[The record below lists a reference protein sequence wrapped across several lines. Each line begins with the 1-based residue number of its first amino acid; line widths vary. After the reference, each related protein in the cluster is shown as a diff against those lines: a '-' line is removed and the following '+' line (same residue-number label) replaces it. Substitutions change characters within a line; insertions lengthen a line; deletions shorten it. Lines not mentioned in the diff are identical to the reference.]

1 MFILLFTLDASL
13 EKERKMV
20 LDKLQFN
27 LKEMAKNRSLP
38 KEVVEES
45 LRLIHKNN
53 LADKS

>member
-1 MFILLFTLDASL
+1 
-13 EKERKMV
+13 MV